1 MVRRRGPS
9 RDGTLE
15 SMTDAAAPSDGQK
28 RSRAWWKVLLVAAA
42 AFLIVVIVGVALFMQ
57 VSVRRAFPDV
67 DGEVAIAGLDAS
79 VEVIRDD
86 MGVPH
91 IYASST
97 HDVFM
102 AQGYVHAQ
110 ERFWQMDFWRH
121 IGAGRLSEMF
131 GESQVETDTFLRTLG
146 WHEIAE
152 AQYAAAPPDMRA
164 IMDAYADGVNAYL
177 ATQSPADL
185 SFEYTVLEFTNH
197 SYTPEVWTP
206 VDTLSWGI
214 AMAWELRGNMDSEIE
229 RAMLLGTLTDSQV
242 AQLFPPYPG
251 DINPYIVSAEEN
263 AANLVTTMAAS
274 LHSTPAIRSALSS
287 AHENIDLLATL
298 GASAP
303 ETGIGSNSWVVSG
316 ARSPTGSPILAND
329 PHLAIQMPS
338 IWFQNGLHCT
348 DVSAAC
354 PFDVAGFSFAGV
366 PGVIIGHNANIA
378 WGVTNLGPDVQDL
391 YVEKVNPGNPNQYE
405 VNGVWV
411 DMDVHEETIAVAG
424 GDPVTVEVK
433 ATRHGPVISGSYE
446 ALDDFADSGSAP
458 PEPYAIALRWTALE
472 SNPGIVQAFIGLDMA
487 QDWDDFRAALSTFT
501 VPAQNF
507 IYADTSGNIGYQAP
521 GFVPIRAGSD
531 GTLPVPGWTDDYE
544 WSGYIPFDELPRS
557 YNPESGYIVTANN
570 AVVDDTYPY
579 HITYDWNHG
588 YRARRIVDLVGSNS
602 GIGLSEHGSI
612 QFDSYSLNAQTVVP
626 YLTALDSSLK
636 GVLSAWDLG
645 NQADSSAAAAFNA
658 VWTRLLEYTF
668 HDDLPEDYWPNGA
681 GRWYT
686 VVGAM
691 LDDPSDP
698 FWDDKTTSDVE
709 DRDMMLSKALAAGFS
724 DLDEWFGDNPADWR
738 WGDLHL
744 SVFRNQTLGDSGIGL
759 IEDRF
764 NRGPHKTSGGADLV
778 NATGWTAF
786 EGFETTWLPS
796 MRMLVDLGDLS
807 RSLTTHTT
815 GQSGHAD
822 HPHYDD
828 MIPLWLAGEY
838 SPMNWTRPQI
848 EAAAE
853 ATQTLIPGE

>member
-1 MVRRRGPS
+1 MS
-9 RDGTLE
+9 
-15 SMTDAAAPSDGQK
+15 DAEAPSDGQK
-28 RSRAWWKVLLVAAA
+28 RSRKWWKVLLGVIAA
-42 AFLIVVIVGVALFMQ
+42 LLLVVVVGTALFMR

-67 DGEVAIAGLDAS
+67 DGEVSIAGLDAT
-79 VEVIRDD
+79 VEVVRDD

-91 IYASST
+91 VYASTS
-97 HDVFM
+97 HDLFM

-121 IGAGRLSEMF
+121 IGSGRLSEMF
-131 GESQVETDTFLRTLG
+131 GDSQVETDTFLRTLG
-146 WHEIAE
+146 WREIAE
-152 AQYAAAPPDMRA
+152 SQFTNAPPEMQA
-164 IMDAYADGVNAYL
+164 IMEAYSDGVNAYL

-197 SYTPEVWTP
+197 SYTPEMWSP

-229 RAMLLGTLTDSQV
+229 RAMLLGTLTDAQV

-251 DINPYIVSAEEN
+251 EINPYIVPTLEN
-263 AANLVTTMAAS
+263 EATAVAAS
-274 LHSTPAIRSALSS
+274 IQSVPGVRRALASVQD
-287 AHENIDLLATL
+287 NLDLIAAL
-298 GASAP
+298 GGADP
-303 ETGIGSNSWVVSG
+303 EAGIGSNSWVVSG
-316 ARSPTGSPILAND
+316 AHTDTGSPILAND

-348 DVSAAC
+348 EVSGAC

-391 YVEKVNPGNPNQYE
+391 YVEKVNPENPNQYE
-405 VNGVWV
+405 VNGAWV
-411 DMDVHEETIAVAG
+411 DMDVHQETIEVAG
-424 GDPVTVEVK
+424 GDPVTIEVK
-433 ATRHGPVISGSYE
+433 TTRHGPIVSGTYE
-446 ALDDFADSGSAP
+446 ALDDFDQSGIDAP
-458 PEPYAIALRWTALE
+458 QPYAIALRWTALDT
-472 SNPGIVQAFIGLDMA
+472 NPGIVQAFIGLDA
-487 QDWDDFRAALSTFT
+487 AENWEDFRSALASFT

-507 IYADTSGNIGYQAP
+507 IFADTSGNIGYQAP
-521 GFVPIRAGSD
+521 GTIPIRASGD

-544 WSGYIPFDELPRS
+544 WTGFIPFDELPRS

-579 HITYDWNHG
+579 SITYDRNHG

-602 GIGLSEHGSI
+602 GIGLAQHGSI
-612 QFDSYSLNAQTVVP
+612 QFDSFSLNAQTVVP
-626 YLTALDSSLK
+626 YLLAFDTPVRE
-636 GVLSAWDLG
+636 VLASWDLG

-658 VWTRLLEYTF
+658 VWARLMEYTF

-686 VVGAM
+686 VVGHM
-691 LDDPSDP
+691 LENPNDP
-698 FWDDKTTSDVE
+698 FWDDQTTEAVE
-709 DRDMMLSKALAAGFS
+709 DRDAILTRALADGYSDLQEWFS
-724 DLDEWFGDNPADWR
+724 DDPAEWR
-738 WGDLHL
+738 WGEMHV

-764 NRGPHKTSGGADLV
+764 NRGPYATSGGADLV
-778 NATGWTAF
+778 NATGWTAY

-807 RSLTTHTT
+807 LSLTTHTT

-828 MIPLWLAGEY
+828 MIPLWLTGEY
-838 SPMNWTRPQI
+838 SPMNWTRAQVD
-848 EAAAE
+848 AAAE
-853 ATQTLIPGE
+853 ATQTLVPSE